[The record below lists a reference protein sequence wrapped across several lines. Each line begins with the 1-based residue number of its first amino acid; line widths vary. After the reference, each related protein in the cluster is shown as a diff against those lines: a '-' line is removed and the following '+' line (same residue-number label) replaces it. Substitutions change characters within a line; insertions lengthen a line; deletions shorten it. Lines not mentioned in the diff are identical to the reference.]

1 MAERID
7 LSRADD
13 PRDVVH
19 RAVECLARGGVV
31 GLPTE
36 AAYGLV
42 ACALVPDAVAR
53 LRTLA
58 APARAQVANPHGF
71 PTLFLKG
78 ADEVADW
85 ATMPSVAGRR
95 LAQRAWPG
103 PMTLILPVAPDGLA
117 RRLAPEVR
125 SFLIT
130 DETIAVRAPGDHMV
144 REILRLMPGP
154 LVRSIAPAAG
164 SVVGRVPVTADDLAE
179 VDGLDMILDTG
190 PTRLGGPATVV
201 SVAADG
207 WKVARPGVM
216 SAASLAQMAATML
229 LFVCTGNTCRS
240 PMAEALCKARLA
252 ERLGCHPDDLLE
264 RGFAVLS
271 AGVAASDGMPAAA
284 HAVDVV
290 RSRGGSLEHHASR
303 RATPD
308 LVRQADWII
317 AMTLDHLDILLDQV
331 PEVADRARL
340 LHPEGDDVADPIG
353 SDRSVYGETA
363 SDIEAYLAHLFRDLG
378 I

>member
-1 MAERID
+1 MVERID
-7 LSRADD
+7 LTRADD

-19 RAVECLARGGVV
+19 RAVACLAQGGVV

-42 ACALVPDAVAR
+42 ACALRPEAVAR
-53 LRTLA
+53 LRVLA

-85 ATMPSVAGRR
+85 ANVPSEAGRR
-95 LAQRAWPG
+95 LARRAWPG
-103 PMTLILPVAPDGLA
+103 PMTLILPVAEQGLA
-117 RRLAPEVR
+117 RRLTPEVR
-125 SFLIT
+125 SFLLT
-130 DETIAVRAPGDHMV
+130 DGTIAVRAPGDPMV

-164 SVVGRVPVTADDLAE
+164 TLVGRVPVTADDLAE
-179 VDGLDMILDTG
+179 VEGLDMILDNG

-201 SVAADG
+201 AVTPEG
-207 WKVARPGVM
+207 WEIARPGVL
-216 SAASLAQMAATML
+216 SAQALGRMAGTII

-252 ERLGCHPDDLLE
+252 DRLGCRPDELVG
-264 RGFAVLS
+264 RGYVVQS
-271 AGVAASDGMPAAA
+271 AGVSAHDGMPAAA
-284 HAVDVV
+284 HAIDVV
-290 RSRGGSLEHHASR
+290 RSRGGSLDAHASR
-303 RATPD
+303 RATAEM
-308 LVRQADWII
+308 VRQADWIV
-317 AMTLDHLDILLDQV
+317 AMTLDHLDALLDQV

-340 LHPEGDDVADPIG
+340 LHPLGDDVADPIG
-353 SDRSVYGETA
+353 SDRDVYLRTA
-363 SDIEAYLAHLFRDLG
+363 RDIEGYLARLFDDLG
-378 I
+378 F